1 MDLKVMI
8 LSANFSQTGKYKSPA
23 TPFLTPLANYFI
35 VG

>member
-23 TPFLTPLANYFI
+23 TPPPNPPS
-35 VG
+35 